1 MNGDIKN
8 FRGTV
13 MSCDA
18 EVSDWADLNRMVH
31 NEEKHFEYMGNYMDD
46 DSDSVWAM
54 FSDADSFRKFYV
66 VEVN

>member
-1 MNGDIKN
+1 MIGDIKN

-13 MSCDA
+13 MNCDA
-18 EVSDWADLNRMVH
+18 VVSDWAELNRMVF
-31 NEEKHFEYMGNYMDD
+31 NEDKHFIYVGNYMDD

-54 FSDADSFRKFYV
+54 FEDAKKFRCFYV